1 MWVYRTIN
9 GEKMGNTLVIFKV
22 SADPEKLAEIEQKLK
37 DVTAG
42 KFQESRRE
50 PIGFGIEIIK
60 VGFVIPDKTDGA
72 MPALEEAVQSID
84 GVENAEV
91 ETVTLI

>member
-1 MWVYRTIN
+1 
-9 GEKMGNTLVIFKV
+9 MGNALVIFKI
-22 SADPEKLAEIEQKLK
+22 SADPENISAVEAKLK
-37 DVTAG
+37 DVTVG

-60 VGFVIPDKTDGA
+60 VGYVVPDKTDGV
-72 MPALEEAVQSID
+72 MPALEEAVKSIE
-84 GVENAEV
+84 GINEAEV

>member
-1 MWVYRTIN
+1 
-9 GEKMGNTLVIFKV
+9 MGNALVIFKI
-22 SADPEKLAEIEQKLK
+22 SANPENISAVEAKLK
-37 DVTAG
+37 DVTVG

-60 VGFVIPDKTDGA
+60 VGYVVPDKTDGV
-72 MPALEEAVQSID
+72 MPALEEAVKSIE
-84 GVENAEV
+84 GINEAEV